1 MEWARLESKE
11 RAGGVPALTPVFK
24 YRPLMA
30 DRIREMLE
38 TIGELADKE
47 ESMNVR
53 QFNWS
58 ESDLCILG
66 PITSAQIA
74 AFERLKVSGMLCS
87 RHSTS
92 VHVGGAEVFC
102 PGQREREVQRHSR

>member
-1 MEWARLESKE
+1 MKKTRSRKS
-11 RAGGVPALTPVFK
+11 RDTVPLTPVYM
-24 YRPLMA
+24 YRSLMA
-30 DRIREMLE
+30 DMIRRMLE
-38 TIGELADKE
+38 TIGELADME

-53 QFNWS
+53 QFNWF

-66 PITSAQIA
+66 PLTSAQIA
-74 AFERLKVSGMLCS
+74 AFEMLKVSGMLCS

-102 PGQREREVQRHSR
+102 PGQGEREVQRHSR